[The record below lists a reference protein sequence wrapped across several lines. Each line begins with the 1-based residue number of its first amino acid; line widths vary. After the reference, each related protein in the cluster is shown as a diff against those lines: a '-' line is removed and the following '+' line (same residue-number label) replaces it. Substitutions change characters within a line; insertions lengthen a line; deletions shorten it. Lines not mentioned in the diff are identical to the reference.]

1 MSLLLRR
8 IRLFFCSSVV
18 STVLW
23 ASSAWMVHAQTLPQ
37 EVAEGIMAVVADK
50 IILKSE
56 IEAEYSNW
64 LGQDNLPDPRMK
76 CVILEQLI
84 NNKLLLRQAEVDSI
98 VVSDEEVADQLE
110 RRVRYFSSMVGGR
123 EKLEEF
129 YGKTLAEIREEFRP
143 QIKEQILVQRM
154 QDKLSGDV
162 SISPQEVRQ
171 YFESVPRDSIPYL
184 DAELE
189 IGQIVVFPEVGA
201 LQKELTLDK
210 INGIRER
217 ILKGERFSTLATL
230 YSEDPGSKQEGG
242 SLGFFGRGE
251 MVPEFEAAAFRLK
264 PGEISPVVKTKFGYH
279 IIELMERRGER
290 LMCRHILIKIP
301 TGSREMEDA
310 RKRLD
315 SLRSRI
321 TKENTPFGDAVRL
334 YSQDDETR
342 SSGGMLM
349 NEENATSRF
358 TPEQLSPEIYFA
370 IEKLKPGEYSEPQ
383 PYASRDG
390 RQGYRI
396 LFLKSRSEAHLTNM
410 KQDYPRIQATALG
423 MKKLR
428 KMEAWYAS
436 ARQKTFVR
444 VHPSYRDCENLGFV
458 KK

>member
-1 MSLLLRR
+1 
-8 IRLFFCSSVV
+8 
-18 STVLW
+18 
-23 ASSAWMVHAQTLPQ
+23 
-37 EVAEGIMAVVADK
+37 MAVVADK

-64 LGQDNLPDPRMK
+64 LEQDNLPDPQMK

-98 VVSDEEVADQLE
+98 VVGDEEVAEQLE

-189 IGQIVVFPEVGA
+189 IGQIVAFPEVGA

-217 ILKGERFSTLATL
+217 LLKGERFATLAAL

-264 PGEISPVVKTKFGYH
+264 QGEISQVVKTKFGYH
-279 IIELMERRGER
+279 IIELVERRGER

-301 TGSREMEDA
+301 TGSREMEEA

-315 SLRSRI
+315 SLRIRI
-321 TKENTPFGDAVRL
+321 SSENIAFGDAVRL

-349 NEENATSRF
+349 NDENASSRF
-358 TPEQLSPEIYFA
+358 TPEKLSPDIYFA

-383 PYASRDG
+383 PFASKDG
-390 RQGYRI
+390 RQGFRI
-396 LFLKSRSEAHLTNM
+396 LFLKARSEAHLTNM

-436 ARQKTFVR
+436 ARQRTFVR

>member
-8 IRLFFCSSVV
+8 IRLFFCSSLVG
-18 STVLW
+18 TVLW
-23 ASSAWMVHAQTLPQ
+23 ASSTWMVHAQTLPQ

-242 SLGFFGRGE
+242 SLGFFW
-251 MVPEFEAAAFRLK
+251 
-264 PGEISPVVKTKFGYH
+264 TW
-279 IIELMERRGER
+279 
-290 LMCRHILIKIP
+290 
-301 TGSREMEDA
+301 
-310 RKRLD
+310 
-315 SLRSRI
+315 
-321 TKENTPFGDAVRL
+321 
-334 YSQDDETR
+334 
-342 SSGGMLM
+342 
-349 NEENATSRF
+349 
-358 TPEQLSPEIYFA
+358 
-370 IEKLKPGEYSEPQ
+370 
-383 PYASRDG
+383 RDG
-390 RQGYRI
+390 
-396 LFLKSRSEAHLTNM
+396 A
-410 KQDYPRIQATALG
+410 
-423 MKKLR
+423 
-428 KMEAWYAS
+428 
-436 ARQKTFVR
+436 
-444 VHPSYRDCENLGFV
+444 
-458 KK
+458 

>member
-1 MSLLLRR
+1 MIGIHSGLRPFMLTGVG
-8 IRLFFCSSVV
+8 IVLCLFSVNTARCQ
-18 STVLW
+18 S
-23 ASSAWMVHAQTLPQ
+23 MPP

-56 IEAEYSNW
+56 IESEYSNW

-84 NNKLLLRQAEVDSI
+84 NNKLLLRQAEIDS
-98 VVSDEEVADQLE
+98 VEVSEEEVGEQLE

-129 YGKTLAEIREEFRP
+129 YGKSLAEIREEFRP

-154 QDKLSGDV
+154 QDKLLGDV

-201 LQKELTLDK
+201 IQKELTLEK
-210 INGIRER
+210 INGIRDR
-217 ILKGERFSTLATL
+217 IMKGERFSTLATL

-242 SLGFFGRGE
+242 ALGFFGRGE
-251 MVPEFEAAAFRLK
+251 MVSEFEAAAFRLK
-264 PGEISPVVKTKFGYH
+264 PGEVSPVVKTKFGYH

-290 LMCRHILIKIP
+290 LLCRHILIKIP
-301 TGSREMEDA
+301 TGSRELEDA

-315 SLRSRI
+315 TIR
-321 TKENTPFGDAVRL
+321 TKILADKIPFGDAVRL

-349 NEENATSRF
+349 NEESATSRF
-358 TPEQLSPEIYFA
+358 TPEQLSPDIYFA
-370 IEKLKPGEYSEPQ
+370 IEKLRPGGFSEPQ

-396 LFLKSRSEAHLTNM
+396 FYLKSSTEAHLTNM

-423 MKKLR
+423 IKKLK
-428 KMEAWYAS
+428 KMEVWYAS

-444 VHPSYRDCENLGFV
+444 VHPAYRGCDNLGYL
-458 KK
+458 K

>member
-1 MSLLLRR
+1 
-8 IRLFFCSSVV
+8 
-18 STVLW
+18 
-23 ASSAWMVHAQTLPQ
+23 
-37 EVAEGIMAVVADK
+37 
-50 IILKSE
+50 
-56 IEAEYSNW
+56 
-64 LGQDNLPDPRMK
+64 
-76 CVILEQLI
+76 
-84 NNKLLLRQAEVDSI
+84 
-98 VVSDEEVADQLE
+98 
-110 RRVRYFSSMVGGR
+110 
-123 EKLEEF
+123 
-129 YGKTLAEIREEFRP
+129 
-143 QIKEQILVQRM
+143 
-154 QDKLSGDV
+154 
-162 SISPQEVRQ
+162 
-171 YFESVPRDSIPYL
+171 
-184 DAELE
+184 
-189 IGQIVVFPEVGA
+189 
-201 LQKELTLDK
+201 
-210 INGIRER
+210 
-217 ILKGERFSTLATL
+217 
-230 YSEDPGSKQEGG
+230 
-242 SLGFFGRGE
+242 
-251 MVPEFEAAAFRLK
+251 
-264 PGEISPVVKTKFGYH
+264 
-279 IIELMERRGER
+279 
-290 LMCRHILIKIP
+290 
-301 TGSREMEDA
+301 MEDA

-428 KMEAWYAS
+428 KMEAWYAT